1 MSSHAKEITRYK
13 DSIPKLLF
21 LTTGKLTQDFEGA
34 ESFVTQANL
43 TLTADDKTLVFDFA
57 SEGRRSNLDGGESS
71 WEDYNPPG
79 RITSLSLLQTAED
92 LIWTVVNPPGRII
105 ILLGG
110 LQTCICV
117 IRLKI

>member
-43 TLTADDKTLVFDFA
+43 TLTADDKTFVFDFA
-57 SEGRRSNLDGGESS
+57 SEDNKTIATKFQILDENGEPLIGVDGY
-71 WEDYNPPG
+71 EDMMGPP
-79 RITSLSLLQTAED
+79 INET
-92 LIWTVVNPPGRII
+92 IN
-105 ILLGG
+105 
-110 LQTCICV
+110 
-117 IRLKI
+117 